1 MDPVSADRLGFG
13 FPIPPATPGSP
24 DAPGTSGIGTSGTSG
39 GAADDA
45 HINLLAL
52 FLNLSAV
59 LAGLTAA
66 SLLALGLGALGA
78 AAGFGGGAG
87 SHDADVAAGFAAAL
101 FIGVTITLVGF
112 AAACAST
119 AAGLR
124 RRRPW
129 SRPAALILALVMLVI
144 VPFGTALG
152 VYAFWVLLRQRAR
165 ELLGAET
172 GPLAGR

>member
-13 FPIPPATPGSP
+13 FTPAPDHPVPGDSGVGGPNAITP
-24 DAPGTSGIGTSGTSG
+24 DAAGTSGSSLT
-39 GAADDA
+39 DDG
-45 HINLLAL
+45 HVDLLAL
-52 FLNLSAV
+52 LLNVSAI

-66 SLLALGLGALGA
+66 SLLALGLGSLA
-78 AAGFGGGAG
+78 AAMGLGSGA
-87 SHDADVAAGFAAAL
+87 HDADVAAGFAAAL
-101 FIGVTITLVGF
+101 FIGVTITLGGF

-129 SRPAALILALVMLVI
+129 SRPAALVLALVMLVI

-152 VYAFWVLLRQRAR
+152 IYAFWVLLRQRAR
-165 ELLGAET
+165 EMLGA
-172 GPLAGR
+172 

>member
-13 FPIPPATPGSP
+13 FPPPSTDPSGAPGAGISPSSTPGGGPATE
-24 DAPGTSGIGTSGTSG
+24 
-39 GAADDA
+39 DA
-45 HINLLAL
+45 HVNLLAL
-52 FLNLSAV
+52 FLTLSAV

-66 SLLALGLGALGA
+66 SLLALGLGA
-78 AAGFGGGAG
+78 FGVAVGIGAG
-87 SHDADVAAGFAAAL
+87 PAPHDADVAAGFAAAL
-101 FIGVTITLVGF
+101 FIGITITLGAF
-112 AAACAST
+112 AAACQST

-152 VYAFWVLLRQRAR
+152 CYAFWVLLRQRAR
-165 ELLGAET
+165 EMLGA
-172 GPLAGR
+172 